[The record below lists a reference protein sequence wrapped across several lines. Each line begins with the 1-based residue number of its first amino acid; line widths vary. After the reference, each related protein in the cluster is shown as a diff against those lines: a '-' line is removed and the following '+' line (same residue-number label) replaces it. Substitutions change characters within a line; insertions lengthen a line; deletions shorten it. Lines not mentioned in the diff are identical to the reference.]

1 MNYILHLNKTFE
13 KFCGDER
20 LTPFH
25 VSLYFSLFQY
35 WNMARFRSPISI
47 SRDELMRS
55 SKIGSVNT
63 YIRCIKELDKWQY
76 IKYVPSYNPQKGS
89 QVYLYN
95 FNNSN
100 NNGSDISTDKS
111 NNKTAKKANGK
122 AGEKPVIPSINN
134 TNKLNNTNSLNGNK
148 PTIKK
153 IITKNSTAN
162 ENTGKQKKSDQPK
175 EKKVAQKKRK
185 SNHSTSAGIS
195 QKESKKSSEKASIKT
210 QHNSEKRFRRPLLQT
225 VQKYFEK
232 NKWPVIEGEKLFNH
246 YESNGWLVGG
256 KTPMRNWQAAARN
269 WILNAEKFSN
279 GKTKTGRAGKLHTT
293 TAKDYNE
300 PL

>member
-35 WNMARFRSPISI
+35 WNMARFRNPISI

-76 IKYVPSYNPQKGS
+76 IKYIPSFNPQKGS

-95 FNNSN
+95 FNTAKQQQFNNTITTIDNSN
-100 NNGSDISTDKS
+100 NNGSDISTDKG
-111 NNKTAKKANGK
+111 NNKTGKKTTGK
-122 AGEKPVIPSINN
+122 AGETQVIPSINN
-134 TNKLNNTNSLNGNK
+134 TNKLNNTNNLNGNK
-148 PTIKK
+148 PTRKKIVIKK
-153 IITKNSTAN
+153 SISDDNSK
-162 ENTGKQKKSDQPK
+162 KQKEKLRQKKNKKISGSGVAVKPTSKSVADYFA
-175 EKKVAQKKRK
+175 EKKLPAVEGQK
-185 SNHSTSAGIS
+185 
-195 QKESKKSSEKASIKT
+195 
-210 QHNSEKRFRRPLLQT
+210 F
-225 VQKYFEK
+225 
-232 NKWPVIEGEKLFNH
+232 FNH

-256 KTPMRNWQAAARN
+256 KTPMRNWHAAARN
-269 WILNAEKFSN
+269 WMLNAEKFSN
-279 GKTKTGRAGKLHTT
+279 GKTKTERAGKLHTT
-293 TAKDYNE
+293 TGKDYSE

>member
-1 MNYILHLNKTFE
+1 MNYITHLNKAFAN
-13 KFCGDER
+13 FCEDER

-25 VSLYFSLFQY
+25 VSLYFSLFQF
-35 WNMARFRSPISI
+35 WNMARFRNPISI

-76 IKYVPSYNPQKGS
+76 IKYTPSFNPQKGS

-100 NNGSDISTDKS
+100 NNGSDISTDKG
-111 NNKTAKKANGK
+111 NNKTGKKTTGK
-122 AGEKPVIPSINN
+122 AGETQVIPSINN
-134 TNKLNNTNSLNGNK
+134 TNKLNKANSLNGNK
-148 PTIKK
+148 PSKK
-153 IITKNSTAN
+153 IIITKKSIHDDNAK
-162 ENTGKQKKSDQPK
+162 KQK
-175 EKKVAQKKRK
+175 EKLRQKKNEK
-185 SNHSTSAGIS
+185 SNGSGAAVKPTSKNVAAYFA
-195 QKESKKSSEKASIKT
+195 KKKLPA
-210 QHNSEKRFRRPLLQT
+210 
-225 VQKYFEK
+225 
-232 NKWPVIEGEKLFNH
+232 IEGQKFFNH

-256 KTPMRNWQAAARN
+256 KTPMKNWQAAACN
-269 WILNAEKFSN
+269 WMLNAEKFNN
-279 GKTKTGRAGKLHTT
+279 GKTKRAGKLNTT

>member
-13 KFCGDER
+13 KFCEDER

-35 WNMARFRSPISI
+35 WNMARFRNPISV

-63 YIRCIKELDKWQY
+63 YIRCMKELDKWAYIQY
-76 IKYVPSYNPQKGS
+76 IPSYNPQKGS

-100 NNGSDISTDKS
+100 NNASDIS
-111 NNKTAKKANGK
+111 NNKGSDKAPKKTTGK
-122 AGEKPVIPSINN
+122 AGEKPMIPSINN
-134 TNKLNNTNSLNGNK
+134 TNISNKTNNVNGSK

-153 IITKNSTAN
+153 VIIKKSLADDNSK
-162 ENTGKQKKSDQPK
+162 KQK
-175 EKKVAQKKRK
+175 EKLRQKK
-185 SNHSTSAGIS
+185 N
-195 QKESKKSSEKASIKT
+195 KKSVGSGLADKPTSKSVAT
-210 QHNSEKRFRRPLLQT
+210 
-225 VQKYFEK
+225 YFAK
-232 NKWPVIEGEKLFNH
+232 KKLPAIEGQKFFNH

-256 KTPMRNWQAAARN
+256 KTPMKNWQAAANN
-269 WILNAEKFSN
+269 WMLNAEKFIN
-279 GKTKTGRAGKLHTT
+279 GKTKSTAGKLQAKTG
-293 TAKDYNE
+293 KDYNE
-300 PL
+300 AL